1 MLADSIGLN
10 KFLVAC
16 TGGVNGTGVRPA
28 ATIDQNS
35 CNPLAINTRGA
46 TTAGGYA
53 PVEPTWKQSFELTR
67 TFDPRSSIQLVAT
80 PFSIKSEITKA
91 DLAKV
96 SVVPNPYIVRSDND
110 GVDGARLAVPRIFF
124 TNVPEQGVLR
134 VYSVSGQFLQ
144 ELTWTKSDLTY
155 AGNNSTSGDLPFNL
169 RTREGTDMTSGLYI
183 YVLTATGSAGKNL
196 VQRGKFVI
204 IR

>member
-1 MLADSIGLN
+1 
-10 KFLVAC
+10 
-16 TGGVNGTGVRPA
+16 VRQA
-28 ATIDQNS
+28 NDASS
-35 CNPLAINTRGA
+35 CNPLVILSRGA
-46 TTAGGYA
+46 STAGGYLA
-53 PVEPTWKQSFELTR
+53 VQPAWRQLFELTR
-67 TFDPRSSIQLVAT
+67 TFDARSALQLTAT
-80 PFSIKSEITKA
+80 PYSVKSALTKA

-96 SVVPNPYIVRSDND
+96 SVVPNPYLVRSDLDLID
-110 GVDGARLAVPRIFF
+110 GTRIGVPRIYF

-134 VYSVSGQFLQ
+134 VYSVSGQFIQ

-169 RTREGTDMTSGLYI
+169 RTREGTDMASGLYL
-183 YVLTATGSAGKNL
+183 YVLTATGSAGKDQ

>member
-1 MLADSIGLN
+1 
-10 KFLVAC
+10 VAC
-16 TGGVNGTGVRPA
+16 TGGNNGTGARVG
-28 ATIDQNS
+28 TNVDQTS

-46 TTAGGYA
+46 SSAGGYLA
-53 PVEPTWKQSFELTR
+53 AEPTWKQMFELTR
-67 TFDPRSSIQLVAT
+67 TFDARSTVQLVAT
-80 PFSIKSEITKA
+80 PFSIASEITKA

-96 SVVPNPYIVRSDND
+96 SVVPNPYLVRSDVDPID
-110 GVDGARLAVPRIFF
+110 GTRLGVPRIFF

-144 ELTWTKSDLTY
+144 ELSWTKSDLTY
-155 AGNNSTSGDLPFNL
+155 AGNNSTTGDLPFNL

-183 YVLTATGSAGKNL
+183 YVLTATGSAGKNQ

>member
-1 MLADSIGLN
+1 
-10 KFLVAC
+10 
-16 TGGVNGTGVRPA
+16 
-28 ATIDQNS
+28 
-35 CNPLAINTRGA
+35 
-46 TTAGGYA
+46 
-53 PVEPTWKQSFELTR
+53 
-67 TFDPRSSIQLVAT
+67 
-80 PFSIKSEITKA
+80 
-91 DLAKV
+91 
-96 SVVPNPYIVRSDND
+96 
-110 GVDGARLAVPRIFF
+110 
-124 TNVPEQGVLR
+124 

-183 YVLTATGSAGKNL
+183 YVLTATGSAGKNQ